1 MATDQQDLQRLGKLV
16 ERFEHLDENLVENLK
31 NGDFSI
37 LTSVFE
43 AKRDIKRFLAAHQSI
58 TVGYDMALKL
68 KKIRDNYGYDIDRV
82 LKSLENIT
90 GEGFSQEDEEDI
102 DYIDALFSE
111 GTADYVDE
119 NFFRRRNQIGA
130 IVSTQTLPELFLNH
144 LNKLKECYSLGLFE
158 ATIIYCRA
166 VIETGG
172 FEALK
177 RRGKI
182 KKDRKTEDI
191 REYSLKSIMRSIKP
205 FVYQYN
211 YNYDEAD
218 KVIKLADKILH
229 SKREK
234 IVASEDDAFNSI
246 KTTFAFIEELF
257 R

>member
-1 MATDQQDLQRLGKLV
+1 MATDQQNLQRLGKLV
-16 ERFEHLDENLVENLK
+16 QKFEHLDANLVDNLR
-31 NGDFSI
+31 NGNFSI
-37 LTSVFE
+37 LTGIFE

-58 TVGYDMALKL
+58 TVGHDTALKL
-68 KKIRDNYGYDIDRV
+68 RKIRDNYGYNIDRA
-82 LKSLENIT
+82 LKTVENIT
-90 GEGFSQEDEEDI
+90 GERFSQEYEGDI

-119 NFFRRRNQIGA
+119 SFFRRRNQIGA
-130 IVSTQTLPELFLNH
+130 ILSSQTLPQLFLNH
-144 LNKLKECYSLGLFE
+144 LSKLKECYSLGLFE
-158 ATIIYCRA
+158 ATVIYCRA

-182 KKDRKTEDI
+182 KKDTKTEDM
-191 REYSLKSIMRSIKP
+191 REYSLKLIMRSIKP

-211 YNYDEAD
+211 YDEAD
-218 KVIKLADKILH
+218 KLIKLADKILH
-229 SKREK
+229 SKRQK